1 MREETEMSE
10 EWQVQEAKA
19 KFSEF
24 LDAALSRGP
33 QVVTKRGI
41 PTAVLVPIE
50 EWRRLYAGSKP
61 SLKDLLLDLGPRTEA
76 LVPERT
82 AHKHR
87 AVPLLD

>member
-1 MREETEMSE
+1 MSE

-33 QVVTKRGI
+33 QVVTKRGV
-41 PTAVLVPIE
+41 PTAVLVPID
-50 EWRRLYAGSKP
+50 EWRRLQAGSKP
-61 SLKDLLLDLGPRTEA
+61 SLKDLLLDSGPRTEA
-76 LVPERT
+76 LVPERSGHT
-82 AHKHR
+82 RR